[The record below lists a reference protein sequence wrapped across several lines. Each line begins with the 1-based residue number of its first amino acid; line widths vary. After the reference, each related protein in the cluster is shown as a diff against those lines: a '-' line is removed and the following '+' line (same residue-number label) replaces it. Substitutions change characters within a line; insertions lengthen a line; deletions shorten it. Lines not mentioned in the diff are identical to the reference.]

1 MGEFFEQ
8 LTWEATLAILGIF
21 GILATTFLQLLR
33 GKKDPVDLSS
43 IETQISTL
51 KTEMADVKG
60 RIDVVDAKLESLA
73 SQDIDF
79 KEIAVRLEA
88 KIDKSN
94 DLVIELF
101 RTTNTN

>member
-1 MGEFFEQ
+1 MAEFFEQ

-21 GILATTFLQLLR
+21 GILSTTFLQLFR
-33 GKKDPVDLSS
+33 GKKSPVDLSS
-43 IETQISTL
+43 VEAKISTL
-51 KTEMADVKG
+51 KSEISDVRG
-60 RIDVVDAKLESLA
+60 RIDVVDAKIQALA

-79 KEIAVRLEA
+79 KEVAVRLEA

-101 RTTNTN
+101 RTANTN